1 MTPSVSPRRIVDV
14 LAVNLETVFDNLC
27 THRYGGPVSLERME
41 VPDPAPVTGRFCL
54 QSADLPE
61 IYVDFA
67 IRHIGGNV
75 YDLKGMIE
83 DGPSRTFTYSLPDSD
98 LDQVPQAPL
107 LAREVSS
114 FLLDALERR
123 VGNDLLRTGMRDHR
137 QPALPDRSATRSPSP
152 SRP

>member
-1 MTPSVSPRRIVDV
+1 MTPSVSPRRIIDV
-14 LAVNLETVFDNLC
+14 LAVNLETAFDNLC
-27 THRYGGPVSLERME
+27 THRYGGPVSLERTE
-41 VPDPAPVTGRFCL
+41 PPAPAAVTARFRL
-54 QSADLPE
+54 HSANVPE
-61 IYVDFA
+61 VCVDFF
-67 IRHIGGNV
+67 IRHVGGNV
-75 YDLKGMIE
+75 YDLQGTIE

-98 LDQVPQAPL
+98 VDQVPQAPF

-137 QPALPDRSATRSPSP
+137 QPAQPDRSATRSPSP